1 VKIASLQT
9 SFVALDI
16 VIKVTNRRVNA
27 LEYVVIPRFIE
38 TMRYIETEL
47 KKVLNNKK
55 KFAEQEE
62 MIKATTMAELKAS
75 NKSWKE

>member
-1 VKIASLQT
+1 MKIASLQT